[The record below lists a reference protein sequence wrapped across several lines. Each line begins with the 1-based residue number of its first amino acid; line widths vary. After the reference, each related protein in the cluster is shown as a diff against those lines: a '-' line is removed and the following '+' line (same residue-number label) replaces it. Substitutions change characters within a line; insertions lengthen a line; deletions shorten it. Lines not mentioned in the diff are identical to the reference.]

1 MNNFKE
7 LTEYKFKIQIL
18 IVLSYIYNKSLQL
31 EIKKVMLLY
40 MCCWSEHKKT
50 MLLDFLGGPVVIP
63 ANVGDMGSVPGPGR
77 SHMPRGNKAHVP
89 QQLSLALEL
98 ALQNKRSP
106 CNEKLPH
113 CHKE

>member
-40 MCCWSEHKKT
+40 MCC
-50 MLLDFLGGPVVIP
+50 
-63 ANVGDMGSVPGPGR
+63 
-77 SHMPRGNKAHVP
+77 
-89 QQLSLALEL
+89 
-98 ALQNKRSP
+98 
-106 CNEKLPH
+106 
-113 CHKE
+113 